1 VRPPAKKSAKRS
13 RVVGRRL
20 KPVGGRIAK
29 PDIKDVGEDGPEG
42 ADEGAGF
49 SAMNT

>member
-1 VRPPAKKSAKRS
+1 VRPPAEKSAKRS
-13 RVVGRRL
+13 KVGERRL
-20 KPVGGRIAK
+20 KPVRERVDG